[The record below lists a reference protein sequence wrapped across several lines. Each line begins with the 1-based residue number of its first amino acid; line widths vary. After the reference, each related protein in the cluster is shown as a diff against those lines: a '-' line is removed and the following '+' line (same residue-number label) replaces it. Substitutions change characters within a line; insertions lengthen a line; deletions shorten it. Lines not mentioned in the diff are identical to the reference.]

1 LSFEIKRRA
10 RIKRTVRHLRALAEW
25 LRSLVL
31 RSTQVTR
38 RLAAK
43 RRIYSDIHELQQFDD
58 RMLADIGI
66 ITERGAQ
73 FDGQIAAVNAQ
84 ILSRASLLSIVA
96 FRLCAAAS
104 SCLATAGATAAESAT
119 VVSPI
124 CAAADLRLTTLI
136 EAHGEAQ
143 DVAPEILAQAFFTV
157 MEARKACHQEQV
169 EEAIKLYESIPLR
182 DAISPR
188 AYVLTP
194 G

>member
-1 LSFEIKRRA
+1 
-10 RIKRTVRHLRALAEW
+10 
-25 LRSLVL
+25 
-31 RSTQVTR
+31 VTR

-104 SCLATAGATAAESAT
+104 ICLATAGATAAESAT

-124 CAAADLRLTTLI
+124 CAATDLRLTTLI

-157 MEARKACHQEQV
+157 MEARKTCHQEQV
-169 EEAIKLYESIPLR
+169 EEAITLYESIPLR
-182 DAISPR
+182 DAISHSQ
-188 AYVLTP
+188 
-194 G
+194 